1 MIDANL
7 FAPDAFADGPPHAL
21 FRRLRAEEPVSRQH
35 EPDGR
40 EFWAVTRYADVVA
53 VSKQPLLFSSH
64 RMGAQL
70 QDLPDYLVEGTR
82 STILG
87 MDPPQHSKYR
97 RLISSGFTP
106 RLVQKLEAHIRKLT
120 TQIIDRVAG
129 SGACDFVHDIAA
141 QLPLAVIAE
150 LLGVPE
156 ADRPRIYELS
166 NRVAAGDDPDYS
178 TSIEESSQAAM
189 EIWAYANELALARK
203 AEPRDDLVSVL
214 MRSEVD
220 GERLTETEFDA
231 FFLTLA
237 VAGNETT
244 RNLIAGGMLALFAH
258 PDELARLRAD
268 LGLLPT
274 AIDEMLRYV
283 TPVMAFR
290 RTVTA
295 STALGG
301 ERLREGDKVVIYYV
315 SANRDERVFPDP
327 DRFDVARTPNDHL
340 AFGIGEHYCMGA
352 SLARLEARVM
362 FEQLLTR
369 LPQLE
374 MTGPARRLRS
384 YFFNGVKA
392 MPVRC

>member
-156 ADRPRIYELS
+156 ADFIWVT
-166 NRVAAGDDPDYS
+166 NAGAVVADPLGS
-178 TSIEESSQAAM
+178 TARS
-189 EIWAYANELALARK
+189 LALACAVHGGKEIVILGHTDCRFFQPERH
-203 AEPRDDLVSVL
+203 AAIGWLRRVGVDLSGEARAL
-214 MRSEVD
+214 DEFLSRTLDERSAVI
-220 GERLTETEFDA
+220 
-231 FFLTLA
+231 LA
-237 VAGNETT
+237 VGN
-244 RNLIAGGMLALFAH
+244 
-258 PDELARLRAD
+258 LRASPFLPRHLPVHGLIVDTDSGRLDWVLNGYEAAPAMPAQPPAASEACGPD
-268 LGLLPT
+268 LLL
-274 AIDEMLRYV
+274 
-283 TPVMAFR
+283 
-290 RTVTA
+290 
-295 STALGG
+295 G
-301 ERLREGDKVVIYYV
+301 
-315 SANRDERVFPDP
+315 
-327 DRFDVARTPNDHL
+327 
-340 AFGIGEHYCMGA
+340 
-352 SLARLEARVM
+352 
-362 FEQLLTR
+362 TR
-369 LPQLE
+369 LPPI
-374 MTGPARRLRS
+374 GS
-384 YFFNGVKA
+384 F
-392 MPVRC
+392 